1 MSRWKYELTTKL
13 PESPNKEVWN
23 VGVHE
28 QKINLLL
35 KNGHKVRLCRLDIV
49 KEVLSDPL
57 AIYGGWARPD
67 KEDCF
72 VYVGKPAHDRR
83 GPTIETPPPPKM
95 LFVVFILPD
104 GTIDDWN
111 WRPQSESDQN
121 VPQGVKKGKKLWP

>member
-1 MSRWKYELTTKL
+1 MSRWKYKLETKL
-13 PESPNKEVWN
+13 PENPNKDVWN

-35 KNGHKVRLCRLDIV
+35 KNGHMVRLCRLDIV

-57 AIYGGWARPD
+57 AIYGGWSRPD

-83 GPTIETPPPPKM
+83 GESIELPPPPGM

-104 GTIDDWN
+104 GTIDYWN
-111 WRPQSESDQN
+111 WRPQSESDPN
-121 VPQGVKKGKKLWP
+121 VPQGVKGEKIWP